1 MSTSTTPLS
10 AAPTT
15 RRARSAGPGAMTLLA
30 LEVRDEMRIIRREPA
45 ALFFSVLMPVMFYML
60 FVALFGREMP
70 TGASRPVGT
79 FMLATF
85 GTYGA
90 IVATMMNP
98 GISLA
103 TARENGWFENVRVS
117 PVPVGVHLAAKVV
130 ATVPFVAGILVAMTA
145 ASAAL
150 GVLEVSVTEWLALM
164 AALVIGSQSFA
175 LVGLVVGA
183 LASPN
188 AATAI
193 LNAIIMPAAIA
204 SGLWFPLETMPAW
217 VSTVATFLPTYHL
230 AQLAATPLG
239 GGPWMTHLLVL
250 IAFTGVA
257 GLAAAAAW
265 RRADA

>member
-10 AAPTT
+10 AAATSQLR
-15 RRARSAGPGAMTLLA
+15 RRALPSAARLLV
-30 LEVRDEMRIIRREPA
+30 LEVRDEMRMIRREPA
-45 ALFFSVLMPVMFYML
+45 ALFFSVLMPVMFYTL
-60 FVALFGREMP
+60 FVSLFGSQFP
-70 TGASRPVGT
+70 SGGSRPVGT

-103 TARENGWFENVRVS
+103 TARENGWFEAIRVS
-117 PVPVGVHLAAKVV
+117 PVPVSVHLAAKVL
-130 ATVPFVAGILVAMTA
+130 ATVPFVAGILVAMTT

-150 GVLEVSVTEWLALM
+150 GVLDVSVGEWLALV
-164 AALVIGSQSFA
+164 AALVVGSQSFA
-175 LVGLVVGA
+175 LIGLAVGA

-204 SGLWFPLETMPAW
+204 SGLWFPLESMPDW
-217 VSTVATFLPTYHL
+217 VSTVARFLPTYHL

>member
-1 MSTSTTPLS
+1 MSTSTTPV
-10 AAPTT
+10 ATT
-15 RRARSAGPGAMTLLA
+15 STTGRARTTGPGPAAMLA
-30 LEVRDEMRIIRREPA
+30 LEVRDEMRMIRREPA
-45 ALFFSVLMPVMFYML
+45 ALFFSVLMPVMFYTL
-60 FVALFGREMP
+60 FVSLFGNQFP
-70 TGASRPVGT
+70 SGGSRPVGT
-79 FMLATF
+79 LMLATF

-103 TARENGWFENVRVS
+103 TARENGWFEAIRVS
-117 PVPVGVHLAAKVV
+117 PVPVGVHLAAKVL
-130 ATVPFVAGILVAMTA
+130 ATVPFVAGILVAMTT

-150 GVLEVSVTEWLALM
+150 GVLEVSVGEWFALV
-164 AALVIGSQSFA
+164 AALVVGSQSFA

-193 LNAIIMPAAIA
+193 LNAIIMPAAVA
-204 SGLWFPLETMPAW
+204 SGLWFPLESMPDW
-217 VSTVATFLPTYHL
+217 VSTVARVLPTYHL
-230 AQLAATPLG
+230 AELAATPLG
-239 GGPWMTHLLVL
+239 GGPWMTHLVVLV
-250 IAFTGVA
+250 AFTGLA